1 MPRSPSRSSIDR
13 AVALGL
19 VGLAL
24 GACSGDTCGPTS
36 AAIDG
41 LTLAGT
47 GVDVAYTGLTASGN
61 NDCPETGAPVGVVS
75 LTIAGAQRGGAFPIT
90 LCVPRPDRLGEDPVA
105 LGSAVQ
111 IVDLTADL
119 GGGCTLSRATTGA
132 ITGTASASGLCGA
145 GVDPA
150 GFALTIDGVVPMKRT
165 CASGTDVL
173 MLALSGTIAVAGPP

>member
-1 MPRSPSRSSIDR
+1 MSRSPFRSSTEI
-13 AVALGL
+13 AVALALASAL
-19 VGLAL
+19 V

-36 AAIDG
+36 AAVDG

-47 GVDVAYTGLTASGN
+47 GVDVTYTSLVASGN

-75 LTIAGAQRGGAFPIT
+75 LTIAGAQKGGSFPIT
-90 LCVPRPDRLGEDPVA
+90 FCVPRPDRLGDAPVA

-119 GGGCTLSRATTGA
+119 GGGCTLSKATTGA
-132 ITGTASASGLCGA
+132 ITGTASVTGLCSA
-145 GVDPA
+145 GEDPA